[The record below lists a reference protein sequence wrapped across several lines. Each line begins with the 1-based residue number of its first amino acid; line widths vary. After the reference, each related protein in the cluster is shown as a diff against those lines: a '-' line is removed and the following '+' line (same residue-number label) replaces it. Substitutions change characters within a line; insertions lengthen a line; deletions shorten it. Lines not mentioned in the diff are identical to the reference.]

1 MRRSELGRVLRAAGL
16 AGALLGVVAG
26 SALAA
31 GPRDLAPTTRFAV
44 RPADPAAL
52 QQVADLRAAGDRA
65 NAALVADL
73 TKVPQAAW
81 FTSGTANQVRA
92 KVRRTV
98 RQAAR
103 RGTVPVLVAYFIPGR
118 DCAQYSAGGALTQ
131 QEYLAWIDGFAQ
143 GIGNHKAVVILEP
156 DGLGLIPSSCGGP
169 RDGYPF
175 TDEER
180 FAELNGAVDRLEQQP
195 KASVYLD
202 GTHSHWLAVGDIS
215 KRLVD
220 AGVHRAQGFFVNLS
234 NYQPTS
240 NLVSYGT
247 WISKCIAFAE
257 NADEGG
263 WRLGHYD
270 YCGSQYYPA
279 APTTEH
285 LAPDRRVVRREPRK
299 RRADRPLRDRHEPQR
314 PRREQHAA
322 VRRRALRP
330 ARVGGQ
336 RAVRRELVQPA
347 GLRRGPSADREHPQP
362 AARRLPL
369 GEDRRRVRRLVQRR
383 RRRPGLGLL
392 AVQPVGP
399 RRLAAAAVR
408 PALGAVR
415 PGRRR
420 VVPPAGTGARAAR
433 EPAARLARHSERASA
448 SARGTV
454 APQSPRRRRT
464 SPPAWRLA
472 FIRKR

>member
-1 MRRSELGRVLRAAGL
+1 M
-16 AGALLGVVAG
+16 
-26 SALAA
+26 
-31 GPRDLAPTTRFAV
+31 
-44 RPADPAAL
+44 
-52 QQVADLRAAGDRA
+52 
-65 NAALVADL
+65 
-73 TKVPQAAW
+73 
-81 FTSGTANQVRA
+81 
-92 KVRRTV
+92 
-98 RQAAR
+98 
-103 RGTVPVLVAYFIPGR
+103 
-118 DCAQYSAGGALTQ
+118 
-131 QEYLAWIDGFAQ
+131 
-143 GIGNHKAVVILEP
+143 
-156 DGLGLIPSSCGGP
+156 
-169 RDGYPF
+169 
-175 TDEER
+175 
-180 FAELNGAVDRLEQQP
+180 
-195 KASVYLD
+195 
-202 GTHSHWLAVGDIS
+202 
-215 KRLVD
+215 
-220 AGVHRAQGFFVNLS
+220 NLS

-279 APTTEH
+279 SLDDVEH
-285 LAPDRRVVRREPRK
+285 LAPDRRVVRREPRE

-322 VRRRALRP
+322 VRRRAVRP

-347 GLRRGPSADREHPQP
+347 GLRRGPSADRQHPQP

-369 GEDRRRVRRLVQRR
+369 GEDRRRVGRLVQRR

-433 EPAARLARHSERASA
+433 EPAARLCRARVRLRPWDRGPSVPRAEADFSCPPGGWRSSA
-448 SARGTV
+448 KGDAARCRGPQPPCAPARMRWTGSTSCGT
-454 APQSPRRRRT
+454 T
-464 SPPAWRLA
+464 
-472 FIRKR
+472 